1 MVATFIDEET
11 PIFQNTGLKAQWH
24 AKNQNSW
31 TSHPSEVRLS
41 SLVVEVGCASLSERA
56 GVLWGKGVELLH
68 AILQFSLPFPAL
80 LFTKTLGSLR
90 AVTQVRTC
98 HCLFLGGSSSVFS
111 ATMVFVV
118 YTHSWHTHSW
128 LE

>member
-1 MVATFIDEET
+1 M
-11 PIFQNTGLKAQWH
+11 
-24 AKNQNSW
+24 
-31 TSHPSEVRLS
+31 RLS

-68 AILQFSLPFPAL
+68 AILQFSLSFPAL

-98 HCLFLGGSSSVFS
+98 HSLFLGGSSSVSVRPWYSVSPLIRGLNERRGANRQQSESQIRNRCFEGG
-111 ATMVFVV
+111 ARARAGICVRFVLL
-118 YTHSWHTHSW
+118 H
-128 LE
+128 EDA